1 MNIMMFGTGMELM
14 LGQFAA
20 GWLGVSLLP
29 SSTWQWQ
36 QIFDQGG
43 RSLGYLA
50 VTATAR
56 RWSSVS
62 GHRVTH
68 TSWFRTA
75 ATAVRWGER

>member
-20 GWLGVSLLP
+20 GWLGVSLSP
-29 SSTWQWQ
+29 SSTWQWR

-50 VTATAR
+50 VTAAAR
-56 RWSSVS
+56 RWSRAGHKVS
-62 GHRVTH
+62 H
-68 TSWFRTA
+68 TSWFRTT
-75 ATAVRWGER
+75 ATPVEWRS